1 MHSMSI
7 LKYATSFVL
16 SVSAPF
22 VVPRSA
28 QTTPRY
34 ALTIL
39 GLVQHN
45 YINSDFTPPFYQ
57 RQRRDRRRWQRRL
70 PGEVGFGDVYFGV
83 ARHSGLRSLVAS
95 LSALRTPSAS

>member
-22 VVPRSA
+22 VVPRPA

-45 YINSDFTPPFYQ
+45 YINSDFTPLSINDNGVIAGAGSAGYQ
-57 RQRRDRRRWQRRL
+57 GKWVLGTSILEWRATPVCGLWSL
-70 PGEVGFGDVYFGV
+70 P
-83 ARHSGLRSLVAS
+83 
-95 LSALRTPSAS
+95 